1 MLAGYSCFQ
10 QDNAPFPCSN
20 YVFILI
26 KRNQALKIQNPTDE
40 IQTRDPLVI
49 HHYSVCHHHHG

>member
-1 MLAGYSCFQ
+1 MVAGHLCFQ

-40 IQTRDPLVI
+40 IQTRDSL
-49 HHYSVCHHHHG
+49 